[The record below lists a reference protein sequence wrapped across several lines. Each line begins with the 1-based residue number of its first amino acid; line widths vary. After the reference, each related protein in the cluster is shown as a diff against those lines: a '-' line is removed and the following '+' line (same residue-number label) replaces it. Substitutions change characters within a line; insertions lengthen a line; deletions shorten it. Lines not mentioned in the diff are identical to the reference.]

1 MPAGPCNPYNLS
13 VTSPI
18 HGVEHA
24 ENFPVASWLMPAH
37 LRPAVV
43 DIYRFA
49 RHADDLADEGE
60 SSPQDRLAALA
71 KLRQDLVR
79 ARAGGPVES
88 ALVRALVPHVKTHRL
103 DWSRFEALLSAFE
116 QDVTVNRYQDT
127 ASLLDYC
134 TRSADPVGH
143 IILALA
149 HKLDARTQALSD
161 SICSALQLINFL
173 QDAAIDWRRG
183 RLYLPLDSLAA
194 QGIGEAA
201 IDRAVHEGRA
211 DERLRRCIAQ
221 ESLRARSMIECG
233 TALPALVGGRI
244 GWELRAIIAGGL
256 RILDKLH
263 ASDYDPF
270 ATRPR
275 LTRSDAP
282 AMAATILRLRFTP
295 KPRRDTATAR
305 TTP

>member
-1 MPAGPCNPYNLS
+1 MPAGPCNPYNLP

-71 KLRQDLVR
+71 QLRQDLVQ
-79 ARAGGPVES
+79 ARSGGPVES

-116 QDVTVNRYQDT
+116 QDVTVNRYQDI
-127 ASLLDYC
+127 ALLLDYC

-194 QGIGEAA
+194 QGVGEAA
-201 IDRAVHEGRA
+201 FDRAVHEGRA

-221 ESLRARSMIECG
+221 EALRARSMIESG

-244 GWELRAIIAGGL
+244 GWELRLVVQGGL
-256 RILDKLH
+256 RILEKIAAMDF
-263 ASDYDPF
+263 ASVRS
-270 ATRPR
+270 RPVLGR
-275 LTRSDAP
+275 MDAP
-282 AMAATILRLRFTP
+282 TLFWRTLRMQR
-295 KPRRDTATAR
+295 
-305 TTP
+305 